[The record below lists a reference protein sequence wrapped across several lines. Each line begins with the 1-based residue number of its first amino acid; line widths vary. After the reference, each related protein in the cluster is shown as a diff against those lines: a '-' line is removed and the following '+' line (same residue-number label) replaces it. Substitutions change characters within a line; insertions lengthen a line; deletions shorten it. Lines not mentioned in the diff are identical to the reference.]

1 MFKRCVHRMHL
12 VRQWRQFQNL
22 NQGLIPFSDALMKAM
37 LKTCLVAAGLIFAL
51 PSAFAQPVMIGYTN
65 CVAVSSYSQS
75 LINDITR
82 FRWFFAHA
90 SVGGNM
96 IDGIDMLRQSN
107 RNQFPL
113 IPVSED
119 EMPPAST
126 QNGALYEFMRGNPGA
141 QEKFDSFGAYVTNGW
156 RYPKVNLVLDK
167 LCYIDQEADL
177 GYYLASM
184 ARLEAAFPETVFV
197 YMTMPLTTDT
207 DENNLKRNI
216 YNDGVRDWTRTNNLV
231 LFDIADMEAHDTNG
245 VPSEFTYSGRVCQ
258 RLCDTYSSDGGH
270 MNDAGKV
277 LTANGFYALGAA
289 LLAVDRDRD
298 GMSDGL
304 ELIAGTVP
312 TSASSVFNLQASTAP
327 EGGVALS
334 WPGTTNRLY
343 TLQRGTNLMVP
354 ESFTNIVTDLLATP
368 PSNSYTDSF
377 TETGPFFYRLQ
388 VKQ

>member
-1 MFKRCVHRMHL
+1 MKTML
-12 VRQWRQFQNL
+12 QT
-22 NQGLIPFSDALMKAM
+22 GL
-37 LKTCLVAAGLIFAL
+37 AAASLILAL
-51 PSAFAQPVMIGYTN
+51 PSAPAQPVMIGYTN
-65 CVAVSSYSQS
+65 CVAVSTYSQS
-75 LINDITR
+75 LINDISR

-107 RNQFPL
+107 RAQYPL

-119 EMPPAST
+119 EMPPVST
-126 QNGALYEFMRGNPGA
+126 QNGAIYEFMRGNPGA
-141 QEKFDSFGAYVTNGW
+141 QEKFDSLGAYVTNGW
-156 RYPKVNLVLDK
+156 RYPKVNLVLNK

-197 YMTMPLTTDT
+197 YMTIPLTTDT

-245 VPSEFTYSGRVCQ
+245 VPSLFTYGGRVCQ

-289 LLAVDRDRD
+289 LLAVDRDND

-304 ELIAGTVP
+304 ELIAGTEP
-312 TSASSVFNLQASTAP
+312 MRASSVFNMQAATAP
-327 EGGVALS
+327 GGGVALS
-334 WPGTTNRLY
+334 WASATNRLY
-343 TLQRGTNLMVP
+343 TLRRGTNVMVP

-368 PSNSYTDSF
+368 PANSYTDSF

-388 VKQ
+388 VQQ